1 MTRRRFLSTLAII
14 LGSSALIGSRA
25 FSKSKTDSSST
36 AGDEDPETKWKNLT
50 PTEQADLRQR
60 WQKYQDLSF
69 QEQRQLKQAWQ
80 RFQALPKSQQNEI
93 RKNLKKFAALPQNV
107 QSAIRVQ
114 WQRWGMSYERR
125 LQIRSHYRKTHGY

>member
-1 MTRRRFLSTLAII
+1 M
-14 LGSSALIGSRA
+14 ALFGARA
-25 FSKSKTDSSST
+25 FGGSKSDSSTSV
-36 AGDEDPETKWKNLT
+36 DELDPEAKWKNLT
-50 PTEQADLRQR
+50 PAERADLRQR

-69 QEQRQLKQAWQ
+69 QDQRQLKQAWQ
-80 RFQALPKSQQNEI
+80 RFQALPKSQQDEI
-93 RKNLKKFAALPQNV
+93 RKNLKKFAALPQSE